1 MKNFY
6 NKFILTLFY
15 FRLHRSHQPHFPIG
29 IQERT
34 FALVKQKLE
43 DLQYNGPV
51 ALSCDDTKLLP
62 SLHPYYDQDREG
74 YFLMGH
80 VGEPLQLLDHEA
92 FRTVVKKNNLEKVT
106 KVRKILELDSIY

>member
-1 MKNFY
+1 M
-6 NKFILTLFY
+6 
-15 FRLHRSHQPHFPIG
+15 
-29 IQERT
+29 
-34 FALVKQKLE
+34 VVQKLE

-62 SLHPYYDQDREG
+62 SLRPYYDQDREG

-92 FRTVVKKNNLEKVT
+92 FRTVVKEKNLEKGT
-106 KVRKILELDSIY
+106 KVCKILQFDSIL

>member
-1 MKNFY
+1 M
-6 NKFILTLFY
+6 TSFY
-15 FRLHRSHQPHFPIG
+15 FRLHRSRQPRFPIG

-34 FALVKQKLE
+34 FALVVQKLE
-43 DLQYNGPV
+43 ELQYNGPV

-62 SLHPYYDQDREG
+62 SLRPYYDQDRDG

-92 FRTVVKKNNLEKVT
+92 FRIVVKENNLQKAT
-106 KVRKILELDSIY
+106 KV

>member
-1 MKNFY
+1 MV
-6 NKFILTLFY
+6 I
-15 FRLHRSHQPHFPIG
+15 
-29 IQERT
+29 
-34 FALVKQKLE
+34 QKLE

-62 SLHPYYDQDREG
+62 SLRPYYDQDREG

-92 FRTVVKKNNLEKVT
+92 FRIVVKENSLKKAT
-106 KVRKILELDSIY
+106 KVCKIFQFDTIDLN